1 MKALPQ
7 PFWPKETQ
15 ITKEPDFFPTF
26 PPAPVSWL
34 PRPPLLSS
42 PFIPFGH
49 PTPPQLHSVSSA
61 SPAVKP
67 AAVLAERNADNERTR
82 LLPDLPSRAGVVA
95 PAPSPSFV
103 SFRSFRPSHPAS
115 TPLCV
120 LRVPCG
126 KTGSCFGR
134 KKRRQRKN
142 PTPSEPSLTRRCHAS
157 RALPFFRLLSF
168 LSAIPSPIPS
178 FRPPCV
184 AFLAAFP
191 VSKRLARRR
200 TCPLRLQ
207 RRWVG

>member
-15 ITKEPDFFPTF
+15 TTKEPDSFRTF
-26 PPAPVSWL
+26 PHAQVSCL
-34 PRPPLLSS
+34 PRPLLLSS
-42 PFIPFGH
+42 PFVPFGH
-49 PTPPQLHSVSSA
+49 PIPPQLHSVSSA
-61 SPAVKP
+61 FPAVKP

-103 SFRSFRPSHPAS
+103 SFHSFRPSHPAS

-126 KTGSCFGR
+126 ETGSRFGR
-134 KKRRQRKN
+134 KN
-142 PTPSEPSLTRRCHAS
+142 LTPSRPSLTRRCRGS